1 MALKLETVESFSRGL
16 AVLKC
21 FAGVRRLTITDVA
34 QRTGLTRA
42 AARRFLY
49 TLCAE
54 NLARTDGK
62 NFELTAGVLELGHA
76 YLSGMSEL
84 ETVRDILQDL
94 TADIGESA
102 SAATLDG
109 NDIVYVARSPARH
122 RIMTVGLAV
131 GSRLPAHAAA
141 MGQALL
147 AQLTHNELDAFF
159 QSSTLAA
166 RTPSTLTSKPA
177 LKERLAAVR
186 SRGFALVSEELEI
199 GLRSIAVAIEGRPRN
214 ARLSINLSAQAAR
227 VSEQEMVERYLP
239 PLIRAARRIQLSAG

>member
-16 AVLKC
+16 AVLKS

-109 NDIVYVARSPARH
+109 DDIVYVARSPARH

-159 QSSTLAA
+159 QSSALAA
-166 RTPSTLTSKPA
+166 RTPSTLTSKA
-177 LKERLAAVR
+177 AVKDRLAKVR
-186 SRGFALVSEELEI
+186 SQGFALVSEELEI

-214 ARLSINLSAQAAR
+214 ARLAINLSAQAAR
-227 VSEQEMVERYLP
+227 VSEQEMIERYLP
-239 PLIRAARRIQLSAG
+239 PLINAARRIQISAG

>member
-1 MALKLETVESFSRGL
+1 MVLKLETVESFSRGL
-16 AVLKC
+16 SVLRC
-21 FAGVRRLTITDVA
+21 FAGVRRLTITDVSE
-34 QRTGLTRA
+34 RTGLTRA

-54 NLARTDGK
+54 GLARTDGK

-94 TADIGESA
+94 TLEIGESA

-109 NDIVYVARSPARH
+109 HDIVYVARSPARH

-131 GSRLPAHAAA
+131 GSRLPAHAAS

-147 AQLTHNELDAFF
+147 AQLHHNELEAFF
-159 QSSTLAA
+159 QTSKLRAL
-166 RTPSTLTSKPA
+166 TPKTLTSKAA
-177 LKERLAAVR
+177 LKERLLLIR
-186 SRGFALVSEELEI
+186 SRGYAIVSEELEI
-199 GLRSIAVAIEGRPRN
+199 GLRSIAVTVEGRPRN
-214 ARLSINLSAQAAR
+214 APLAINLSAQSAR
-227 VSEQEMVERYLP
+227 ISEAEMIDTYLP
-239 PLIRAARRIQLSAG
+239 KLLHAARRIQLSAG